1 MKETQIQDNLIQP
14 TLTIRYITGE
24 AQSLI
29 ELVDKHISQL
39 VLAAIK
45 IVVSKDSSI
54 PNRLNFCRI

>member
-1 MKETQIQDNLIQP
+1 MKETQIQDNVIQP